1 MQLQDVLADDLFEEH
16 KQLYNIRSSRAT
28 FQATIFY
35 QILKSNAKRLDIKY
49 IVWFDNNY
57 SESNSKSLCIQVYTN
72 HKFTKYV
79 LKLRSRTY
87 QQHR

>member
-35 QILKSNAKRLDIKY
+35 QILKSNAKRLDIKPQCGST
-49 IVWFDNNY
+49 IITQKVTLNHWASRFILII
-57 SESNSKSLCIQVYTN
+57 NSQNMY
-72 HKFTKYV
+72 
-79 LKLRSRTY
+79 
-87 QQHR
+87 